1 MLNPIRGMEIF
12 IEKEILEKLNKDFLS
27 DNLTLGQKSLR
38 EILTSYSEIKFCT
51 NFSLDN
57 FQLLEY
63 KSKNPLFNS
72 ITIEALYLSYDSI
85 NDFISKSSFKQV
97 IILDSKE
104 NYKIKDLIESKGGLY
119 LTYDNYSEKIEEIIE
134 HFHKKI
140 DLSEQFVGWQ
150 QILNKTFLKINEII
164 INDNYL
170 IKDINNIN
178 NYILPLVKS
187 VKKQCKLNRII
198 FITDYL
204 NHPNYQ
210 KEAKL
215 EILKKELRTSYVE
228 ILHNNFISFS
238 NHDRVLY
245 TNFLMIDCPIGF
257 NQVDRLSNSIINIE
271 TIFNKFTY
279 NRRRRHYSNFQKLIT
294 DKIY

>member
-1 MLNPIRGMEIF
+1 MLNQIKGMEIY

-27 DNLTLGQKSLR
+27 DNLSLGQKTLR

-57 FQLLEY
+57 SELFKY
-63 KSKNPLFNS
+63 KSENPLFNG
-72 ITIEALYLSYDSI
+72 ITVEALYHSFDSI
-85 NDFISKSSFKQV
+85 NDFISISSFKQS
-97 IILDSKE
+97 IIIDSVE
-104 NYKIKDLIESKGGLY
+104 NHKNKDLIESKGGLY
-119 LTYDNYSEKIEEIIE
+119 FTYDNYSEKIEEIIE

-178 NYILPLVKS
+178 NYIIPLVKS
-187 VKKQCKLNRII
+187 VKKQCNLIRII

-204 NHPNYQ
+204 NQPNYQ
-210 KEAKL
+210 KDVKL
-215 EILKKELRTSYVE
+215 EILKKELRTSN
-228 ILHNNFISFS
+228 IKIFHNNFIGFT
-238 NHDRVLY
+238 NHDRILY

-257 NQVDRLSNSIINIE
+257 NQTNKLSNSVITLE

-279 NRRRRHYSNFQKLIT
+279 NRRRRHFKSYIINN
-294 DKIY
+294 

>member
-1 MLNPIRGMEIF
+1 MLNPIRGMEIY

-27 DNLTLGQKSLR
+27 DNLSLGQKSLR

-51 NFSLDN
+51 NFLLDN
-57 FQLLEY
+57 SELLKY
-63 KSKNPLFNS
+63 KSENPLFNW
-72 ITIEALYLSYDSI
+72 ITVEALYHSFDSI
-85 NDFISKSSFKQV
+85 NDFISKSSFKQS
-97 IILDSKE
+97 IIIDSKE
-104 NYKIKDLIESKGGLY
+104 NYKNKDLIESKGGLY
-119 LTYDNYSEKIEEIIE
+119 FTYDNYSEKMEEIIE

-187 VKKQCKLNRII
+187 VKKQCNLNRII

-204 NHPNYQ
+204 NQPNYQ
-210 KEAKL
+210 KDTKL
-215 EILKKELRTSYVE
+215 EILKKELRTSNIE
-228 ILHNNFISFS
+228 IFNNNFIGFT
-238 NHDRVLY
+238 NHDRILY

-257 NQVDRLSNSIINIE
+257 NQINKRSNSVITIE
-271 TIFNKFTY
+271 TIFDKFTY
-279 NRRRRHYSNFQKLIT
+279 NRRRRHYN
-294 DKIY
+294 KIDFSK

>member
-1 MLNPIRGMEIF
+1 MLNTIRGMEIY

-57 FQLLEY
+57 SELLKY
-63 KSKNPLFNS
+63 KSENPLFNS
-72 ITIEALYLSYDSI
+72 ITVEALYKSFSSI
-85 NDFISKSSFKQV
+85 NDFISKSSFKQS
-97 IILDSKE
+97 IIIDSKE
-104 NYKIKDLIESKGGLY
+104 NYKNKDLIESNGGLY
-119 LTYDNYSEKIEEIIE
+119 FTYDNYSEKIEEIIE

-164 INDNYL
+164 ITDNYL
-170 IKDINNIN
+170 IKDIRNIN

-187 VKKQCKLNRII
+187 VKKQCNLNRII
-198 FITDYL
+198 FIADYL
-204 NHPNYQ
+204 NQPNYQ
-210 KEAKL
+210 KDTKL
-215 EILKKELRTSYVE
+215 EILKKELRTSNIE
-228 ILHNNFISFS
+228 IFHNDSKGFK
-238 NHDRVLY
+238 NHDRILY

-257 NQVDRLSNSIINIE
+257 NQVDKLSNSIINIE
-271 TIFNKFTY
+271 TIFDKFTY
-279 NRRRRHYSNFQKLIT
+279 NRRRRHYS
-294 DKIY
+294 KIDIINK

>member
-1 MLNPIRGMEIF
+1 MLNQIRSMEIY

-27 DNLTLGQKSLR
+27 DNLSLGQESLR
-38 EILTSYSEIKFCT
+38 EILLSYSEIKFCT

-57 FQLLEY
+57 SELLKY
-63 KSKNPLFNS
+63 KSENPLFNW
-72 ITIEALYLSYDSI
+72 ITVEALYQSFDSI
-85 NDFISKSSFKQV
+85 NDFISKCTFKQS
-97 IILDSKE
+97 IIIDSKE
-104 NYKIKDLIESKGGLY
+104 NYKNKDLIESKGGLY
-119 LTYDNYSEKIEEIIE
+119 FTYDNYSEKIEEIIE

-140 DLSEQFVGWQ
+140 DLSEQFFGWQ

-170 IKDINNIN
+170 IKEINYIN

-187 VKKQCKLNRII
+187 VKKQCNLNRII

-204 NHPNYQ
+204 NQSNYQ

-215 EILKKELRTSYVE
+215 ELLKKELRTSNVE
-228 ILHNNFISFS
+228 IFHNNFKSFS
-238 NHDRVLY
+238 NHDRILY

-257 NQVDRLSNSIINIE
+257 NHVDRLSNSIINIE
-271 TIFNKFTY
+271 TIFDKFTY
-279 NRRRRHYSNFQKLIT
+279 NRRRRHFNKLEESL
-294 DKIY
+294 KI

>member
-1 MLNPIRGMEIF
+1 MLNPIRGMEIY

-27 DNLTLGQKSLR
+27 DNLKSGQKSLQ

-57 FQLLEY
+57 SELLKY
-63 KSKNPLFNS
+63 KSENPLFNS
-72 ITIEALYLSYDSI
+72 IIVEALYQSFDSI
-85 NDFISKSSFKQV
+85 NDFISKSTFKQS
-97 IILDSKE
+97 IIIDSKE
-104 NYKIKDLIESKGGLY
+104 NHKNKDLIESKGGLY
-119 LTYDNYSEKIEEIIE
+119 FTYDNYSERIQEIIE
-134 HFHKKI
+134 YFHKKI

-170 IKDINNIN
+170 INEINNIN

-187 VKKQCKLNRII
+187 VKKQCNLNRII

-210 KEAKL
+210 KDIKL
-215 EILKKELRTSYVE
+215 EILKKELRTSNIE
-228 ILHNNFISFS
+228 IFHNNFIGFT
-238 NHDRVLY
+238 NHDRILY

-257 NQVDRLSNSIINIE
+257 NQTNKRSNSVISIE
-271 TIFNKFTY
+271 TIFDKFTY
-279 NRRRRHYSNFQKLIT
+279 NRRRRHYN
-294 DKIY
+294 KIDIDS

>member
-1 MLNPIRGMEIF
+1 MFNLTRVMEIY

-27 DNLTLGQKSLR
+27 DNLSLGQKSLR

-57 FQLLEY
+57 SELLKY
-63 KSKNPLFNS
+63 KIENPLFNW
-72 ITIEALYLSYDSI
+72 ITVEALYQSFESI
-85 NDFISKSSFKQV
+85 NDFISKSDFKQS
-97 IILDSKE
+97 IIIDSKE
-104 NYKIKDLIESKGGLY
+104 NYKNKDLIESKGGLY
-119 LTYDNYSEKIEEIIE
+119 FTYDNYSQKIEEIIDY
-134 HFHKKI
+134 FHKRI

-150 QILNKTFLKINEII
+150 QILNKTFLKVNEII

-170 IKDINNIN
+170 IKDINNIK

-187 VKKQCKLNRII
+187 VKKQCILNRII

-204 NHPNYQ
+204 NQSNYQ
-210 KEAKL
+210 KDTKL
-215 EILKKELRTSYVE
+215 EILKKELKISNIE
-228 ILHNNFISFS
+228 IFHNNFMNLN
-238 NHDRVLY
+238 NHDRILY

-271 TIFNKFTY
+271 TIFDKFTY
-279 NRRRRHYSNFQKLIT
+279 NRRRRHYN
-294 DKIY
+294 KIDILH